1 MKTPPNASR
10 TRLETVKA
18 ARTGPNTFTVEFD
31 GEEELREEHRTNLS
45 QGGLRLPVAD
55 RPALFSP
62 VEVTLR
68 GPSGREAKVNG
79 TVVAPLSDGVALHFE
94 GDADALLEALIAS
107 LSAEPAGTK
116 KDVSDWDRLRAMPRT
131 QKLLHAPRA
140 ERSDRLVLAQDA
152 DPQVLYA
159 LLKNPRLTVDEVVRV
174 AKSAYLTYQTVEL
187 ILKTN
192 QWAASLEV
200 RTALVH
206 NPKTP
211 VTFALRILATLPEAE
226 VRGIARG
233 AATSMA
239 LKQAALKR
247 LQHGA

>member
-1 MKTPPNASR
+1 MK
-10 TRLETVKA
+10 V
-18 ARTGPNTFTVEFD
+18 ARTGPNAFTVEFD
-31 GEEELREEHRTNLS
+31 AEDELREEYRRNLS

-62 VEVTLR
+62 AEVTLR
-68 GPSGREAKVNG
+68 GPSGGEASVKG
-79 TVVAPLSDGVALHFE
+79 TIVAPLPDGVALHFE
-94 GDADALLEALIAS
+94 GDGAALLEALLAS
-107 LSAEPAGTK
+107 PSAEGTRAK
-116 KDVSDWDRLRAMPRT
+116 EGGSDWDRLRAMSRT
-131 QKLLHAPRA
+131 EKLLHAPRA
-140 ERSDRLVLAQDA
+140 ERSDRVILVQDS

-159 LLKNPRLTVDEVVRV
+159 LLKNPRLTLDEVVRV
-174 AKSAYLTYQTVEL
+174 AKSAYLSYQTAEL

-211 VTFALRILATLPEAE
+211 LPFALRILPTLPEAE

-233 AATSMA
+233 AATTMA

-247 LQHGA
+247 LQGSA